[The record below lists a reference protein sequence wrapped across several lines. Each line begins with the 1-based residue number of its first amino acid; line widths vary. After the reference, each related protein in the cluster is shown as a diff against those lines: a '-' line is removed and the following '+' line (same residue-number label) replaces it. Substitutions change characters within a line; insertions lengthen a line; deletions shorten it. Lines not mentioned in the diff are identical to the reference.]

1 MRRMNPRKPFI
12 FLLTIVLAVYSLSA
26 MAKKQEWPEVTE
38 DGLHRVHDSSMSI
51 VYAEPGA
58 DLSIYSKVIILEPT
72 VAFDKNW
79 ERDQRHGSASKLS
92 TSSRVNTKK
101 IKKDLAAE
109 FMEVFTA
116 TLIAGGYEVVSEAGD
131 DVLLLRPAIVNLDIT
146 APQTHGGG
154 RSASY
159 VRSAGEMTLAIDLFD
174 SVTGDVIAKA
184 LDRKI
189 DNENDARFATYA
201 NASTNK
207 AAAKRILV
215 EWAEILLGA
224 LNDARSHPAAALP
237 DSD

>member
-1 MRRMNPRKPFI
+1 MKFKKTFI
-12 FLLTIVLAVYSLSA
+12 LLLSFVLLIYSLSA
-26 MAKKQEWPEVTE
+26 LARKQEWPEVTE
-38 DGLHRVHDSSMSI
+38 DGLHLVHDSKLAV

-58 DLSIYSKVIILEPT
+58 DLSIYSKVVILEPT
-72 VAFDKNW
+72 VAFDKHW
-79 ERDQRHGSASKLS
+79 ERNQRHGSASKLS

-109 FMEVFTA
+109 FMEVFTE

-131 DVLLLRPAIVNLDIT
+131 DVLLVRPAIVNLDIT

-154 RSASY
+154 RSESY

-174 SVTGDVIAKA
+174 SVTGDVIVKA
-184 LDRKI
+184 LDRQI
-189 DNENDARFATYA
+189 DNANDARFATYA
-201 NASTNK
+201 SSSTNK

-224 LNDARSHPAAALP
+224 LNDARSHPAPALP

>member
-1 MRRMNPRKPFI
+1 MNLNKI
-12 FLLTIVLAVYSLSA
+12 TVLLLSFVFAVYSMSA
-26 MAKKQEWPEVTE
+26 LAKKQEWPEVTE
-38 DGLHRVHDSSMSI
+38 DGLHRVHDSKLAI

-79 ERDQRHGSASKLS
+79 ERNQRHGSASKLS

-101 IKKDLAAE
+101 IKKDLAVE
-109 FMEVFTA
+109 FMEVFTE
-116 TLIAGGYEVVSEAGD
+116 TLISGGYEVVTEADD
-131 DVLLLRPAIVNLDIT
+131 DVLLVRPAIVNLDVT
-146 APQTHGGG
+146 APQTHGSG
-154 RSASY
+154 RTESY
-159 VRSAGEMTLAIDLFD
+159 TRSAGEMTLSIDLFD

-201 NASTNK
+201 SAKTNK

-224 LNDARSHPAAALP
+224 LNEVRSHPDAAEPA
-237 DSD
+237 SD